1 MSTDV
6 STDEK
11 DQIRNV
17 CMTLILNNK
26 RLTSKEASRFPNVP
40 YNSIQQIYRATLH
53 ELEVQHEAV
62 AKAHIS
68 QLITQFDGGMSLES
82 ISEKEQLLLPV
93 LLRVFLKCYLNVDS
107 MTAQGYLQN
116 PSLIPNDRLRDTAM
130 RCNFIGASDVL
141 KHDLVRMSS
150 GLEYEYFLK
159 EQLRNQNISFI
170 SEATARL
177 EGLSKTPDVVLQFP
191 VSINTDKYP

>member
-1 MSTDV
+1 
-6 STDEK
+6 
-11 DQIRNV
+11 
-17 CMTLILNNK
+17 
-26 RLTSKEASRFPNVP
+26 
-40 YNSIQQIYRATLH
+40 
-53 ELEVQHEAV
+53 
-62 AKAHIS
+62 
-68 QLITQFDGGMSLES
+68 
-82 ISEKEQLLLPV
+82 
-93 LLRVFLKCYLNVDS
+93 
-107 MTAQGYLQN
+107 
-116 PSLIPNDRLRDTAM
+116 M

-141 KHDLVRMSS
+141 KHDLVRMSP